1 MAKISLCLIARDEE
15 HLLPGALESVYGV
28 VDEIIV
34 VDTGSQDAT
43 RQIAEDAGALVV
55 DHFWQDDFSA
65 ARNDAVSHCTGDWV
79 LVLDADERLAP
90 GAVSAIREGVDKDSF
105 DCGLLPLFNASRM
118 DASIAEVLE
127 GEAQL
132 GEPVL
137 IPRLFRRSLDLQGE
151 GVVHENVA
159 NWLAGDKTIAMLR
172 RPLCTT
178 VPR

>member
-15 HLLPGALESVYGV
+15 QMLPGALESVYGA

-34 VDTGSQDAT
+34 VDTGSSDKTKEVAKS
-43 RQIAEDAGALVV
+43 AGALVV

-65 ARNDAVSHCTGDWV
+65 ARNQALSHATGDWI

-90 GAVSAIREGVDKDSF
+90 GSSTAIREGVEKDSF
-105 DCGLLPLFNASRM
+105 DCGLLPLFNASRLN
-118 DASIAEVLE
+118 ATIAEVLE
-127 GEAQL
+127 GDAQL

-137 IPRLFRRSLDLQGE
+137 LPRLFRRSLDLKWE

-159 NWLAGDKTIAMLR
+159 TWR
-172 RPLCTT
+172 
-178 VPR
+178 